1 MTLITFWYIL
11 CHISILYRTI
21 FSFVCFYST
30 LFFCTTFYS
39 LHNLHDI
46 LQFIMINSISLQTA
60 FDFVKIF
67 LCFRSSHRTC
77 SVRRGD
83 SGTGVFLWILQN
95 FYEHFFLQNTSGR
108 LLLSFHWTA
117 NSTSKQGKKWKEKN
131 CYKLF
136 LKKISLLYQVS
147 AISLY

>member
-1 MTLITFWYIL
+1 MY
-11 CHISILYRTI
+11 HISILYRTI

-39 LHNLHDI
+39 LHNLHDV

-67 LCFRSSHRTC
+67 LRESFQKHPPDVFCKKRRLWHRCFPVNFAKFLRTL
-77 SVRRGD
+77 
-83 SGTGVFLWILQN
+83 FLTEHLWATASEFSLNRKQHFKTRKEMEGKELLQ
-95 FYEHFFLQNTSGR
+95 
-108 LLLSFHWTA
+108 A
-117 NSTSKQGKKWKEKN
+117 
-131 CYKLF
+131 F